1 MEELVIKVP
10 APFSGVEDL
19 GFSARYPA
27 QEAHERLRDVPLFV
41 EGPPRPMARLIERLA
56 LLAEK
61 DRLVGDGEDEAYV
74 WTPPVQLTDEVCVL
88 AFRDRSL
95 LDCARGGGGAG
106 LGLDA
111 AGAAAGVA
119 VGRQYLWNLVRPM
132 AFTFLRDC
140 VRIGGLRLAE
150 HISFV
155 LDAGRPPLIDLE
167 MERRA
172 IWPQNGTVLLFEV

>member
-1 MEELVIKVP
+1 VEELVIKVP
-10 APFSGVEDL
+10 SPFSGVEDL

-27 QEAHERLRDVPLFV
+27 QDVHERLRDVPLFV
-41 EGPPRPMARLIERLA
+41 EGAPRPMARLVVRLQ

-61 DRLVGDGEDEAYV
+61 DRLVGDGDDEAYA
-74 WTPPVQLTDEVCVL
+74 WTPPVQLTDEVCVM

-95 LDCARGGGGAG
+95 GGLAGTSGTGAP
-106 LGLDA
+106 LGLA
-111 AGAAAGVA
+111 A
-119 VGRQYLWNLVRPM
+119 GRQYLWNLVRPM

-140 VRIGGLRLAE
+140 MRIGGLRLAE
-150 HISFV
+150 HIALV

-167 MERRA
+167 VERRA

>member
-41 EGPPRPMARLIERLA
+41 EGPPRPMARLVSRLA

-61 DRLVGDGEDEAYV
+61 DRLVGDGEDEAYA

-95 LDCARGGGGAG
+95 VDFAA
-106 LGLDA
+106 DA
-111 AGAAAGVA
+111 APGPVVA
-119 VGRQYLWNLVRPM
+119 LGRQYLWNLVRPM

-150 HISFV
+150 RISFV